1 VTAATSAAIAAWA
14 TFVVVTGTAIWLIA
28 HTRRSTALVRDRRR
42 QNRFD
47 PAPAAVDTPRP
58 LGNDDRP
65 AARRGLG
72 RGLGDLLGVD
82 DRPMVTIT
90 ISPPRRTE

>member
-1 VTAATSAAIAAWA
+1 MTAATSAAIAAWA

-28 HTRRSTALVRDRRR
+28 HTRRSTAPVRDRRR

-47 PAPAAVDTPRP
+47 PAAVDTPRP

-82 DRPMVTIT
+82 DRPTVTIT
-90 ISPPRRTE
+90 ISPPRRAE